1 MTKKK
6 LTAAQ
11 GNGVP
16 WYESSLSDALISS
29 SESFF
34 GLLLSLFDEKDRK
47 VVVAVVD
54 VVVNAVVAVVLVLI
68 LAPAL

>member
-16 WYESSLSDALISS
+16 WYESSLSDDLISS

-34 GLLLSLFDEKDRK
+34 GLLSLFDEKDRK

-54 VVVNAVVAVVLVLI
+54 VVVNAVAVVFVLI